1 MTTDMQTLRTMSAQH
16 GDGSNRAVFIAS
28 AGVISLLFLMAVSIA
43 GWTVNTAYQSAHW
56 QKREQAALTR
66 QKELQESLSSSRS
79 LQTALQYAKQEGFV
93 TGTAVGSLDASQP
106 VAQNVSVR

>member
-1 MTTDMQTLRTMSAQH
+1 MSTSQ
-16 GDGSNRAVFIAS
+16 DEGSNRAVFAVS
-28 AGVISLLFLMAVSIA
+28 AGAISLLFLMAVSIA

-79 LQTALQYAKQEGFV
+79 LQTALHYAQHEGFV
-93 TGTAVGSLDASQP
+93 TGTAVASLDSAQP
-106 VAQNVSVR
+106 VAQNIVVR